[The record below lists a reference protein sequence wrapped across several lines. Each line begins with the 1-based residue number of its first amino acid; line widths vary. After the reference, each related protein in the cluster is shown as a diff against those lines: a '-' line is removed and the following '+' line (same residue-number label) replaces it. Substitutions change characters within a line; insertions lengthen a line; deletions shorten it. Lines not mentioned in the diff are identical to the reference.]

1 MPGLRDAQI
10 DAGAVAL
17 AKLFS
22 LVPLHKLPINQ
33 QEAFRMRSRTCM
45 EAFENMA
52 KVFND
57 YDRALENDRRTIDGK
72 IVAPALAAE

>member
-22 LVPLHKLPINQ
+22 FVPFDKLPLPQ
-33 QEAFRMRSRTCM
+33 QEAFRMRSRTAM
-45 EAFENMA
+45 EAFERMA
-52 KVFND
+52 KVWDD
-57 YDRALENDRRTIDGK
+57 YDRQIDLDRKTIDGK
-72 IVAPALAAE
+72 ISAPALAAE